1 MMRQRISALVIFS
14 MLPAVLL
21 FSLPALAT
29 EEYSQRTGKSC
40 DACHVDP
47 AGGSDLTVA
56 GRAFK
61 SELAAREGIKG
72 LGGTQRV
79 VRFLIGF
86 MHMSFGFLWFGTI
99 LYVHIVL
106 KPAYAARGLPRGELL
121 IGWSSIII
129 MAITGV
135 LLAMARIQSWD
146 ALLHT
151 RFGILLLVKVFLFMV
166 MVAIASL
173 ATFVVGPRLEKRI
186 RVRVE
191 STKTDLTPEE
201 LSYFDGKEGRPA
213 YVAYDDRIYD
223 VSKSHL
229 WLDGIHMVKH
239 VAGNDLGDALKG
251 APHKDEKLLSVP
263 QIGKLLLAPSK
274 PPFHVRGFFFMAYL
288 SLFLVFGILFV
299 ISLWRWG

>member
-1 MMRQRISALVIFS
+1 MTRTQ
-14 MLPAVLL
+14 AVLFVVL
-21 FSLPALAT
+21 TMLLISFPARAT

-47 AGGSDLTVA
+47 AGGSDLTDA
-56 GRAFK
+56 GKVFK
-61 SELAAREGIKG
+61 GGLAAGEGPKG
-72 LGGTQRV
+72 LSGMQRT

-86 MHMSFGFLWFGTI
+86 MHMAFGFLWFGTI

-129 MAITGV
+129 MAVTGA
-135 LLAMARIQSWD
+135 LLAIARIQSWD

-151 RFGILLLVKVFLFMV
+151 RFGILLMIKVFLYLV

-173 ATFVVGPRLEKRI
+173 ATFVVGPRLKKRI

-191 STKTDLTPEE
+191 STKADLTLEE
-201 LSYFDGKEGRPA
+201 LSYFDGKEGRSA
-213 YVAYDDRIYD
+213 YVAYNGRIYD
-223 VSKSHL
+223 VTKSHL
-229 WLDGIHMVKH
+229 WRDGTHMVKH

-251 APHKDEKLLSVP
+251 APHNEDRLLAMPPV
-263 QIGKLLLAPSK
+263 GKLLLAPSK

-288 SLFLVFGILFV
+288 SLFLVFGILFI